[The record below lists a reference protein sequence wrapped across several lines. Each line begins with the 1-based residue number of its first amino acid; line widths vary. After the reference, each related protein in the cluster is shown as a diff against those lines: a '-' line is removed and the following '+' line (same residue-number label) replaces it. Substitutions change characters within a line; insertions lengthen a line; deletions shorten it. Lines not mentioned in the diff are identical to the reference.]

1 MQSVATKE
9 NFKKLTNIFES
20 LKPQMV
26 KALPKHV
33 TADRLV
39 RVALNEL
46 RANKKLAECN
56 QHSLMKCLMVSSALG
71 LEPGLLGHVY
81 FVPYKTEATVI
92 IGYKGMI
99 DLALRSGK
107 VTNIEARSIYE
118 NDEYSIDLG
127 TQSTITHKPVIG
139 KDRGS
144 PVAYYAIAKFAD
156 GSYQF
161 EVMTIHE
168 IIKIRDK
175 SMGKNAAPW
184 VDHFDEMAKKTVIRR
199 MFKYLPVSI
208 EIQNAVTLDESEE
221 IGKQGS
227 VLDTEFFEFDE
238 ETGEVLEKE
247 NQADTLADKIK

>member
-9 NFKKLTNIFES
+9 NFKKLTNLFEA
-20 LKPQMV
+20 LKPQMA

-46 RANKKLAECN
+46 RANKRLSECN
-56 QHSLMKCLMVSSALG
+56 PQSLMKCLMVSSALG

-99 DLALRSGK
+99 ELALRSDK
-107 VTNIEARSIYE
+107 VTNIEARAIYE
-118 NDEYSIDLG
+118 NDDYSINLG
-127 TQSTITHKPVIG
+127 TESTITHSPALG

-144 PVAYYAIAKFAD
+144 PVAYYAIAKFGN

-161 EVMTIHE
+161 EVMTVAD

-175 SMGKNAAPW
+175 SMGKNSAPW

-199 MFKYLPVSI
+199 MFKYLPISI
-208 EIQNAVTLDESEE
+208 EVQNAVTLDEAAEM
-221 IGKQGS
+221 GNQNNALNG
-227 VLDTEFFEFDE
+227 EFFEFDE